1 MRNFARFIGVFIVL
15 VAIGIFG
22 AKAWQSMNAS
32 DEGSASPQSSRAAT
46 VQTASARTYKV
57 NSQSLAAIQGV
68 VDQHPELDLSVSLTD
83 LQTGKAYH
91 YGDSSSFTAASV
103 GKLITTATFI
113 NKVEKGTASLS
124 QTVGGYTAKT
134 EIQKMLVDSDNTAW
148 KNMEEAVGLSTQ
160 QAYAESIG
168 ITSYDATQNTV
179 SSSDIA
185 LLLTKLS
192 SGKLFNDDNTGLVLS
207 YMAQANYRGYIVA
220 AIPDGV
226 NVYHK
231 VGLLED
237 RVHDA
242 AIIKKGDR
250 SYVLVVFSKAK
261 SGAYDFSEAPT
272 LFEKITTDSL
282 QAFF

>member
-1 MRNFARFIGVFIVL
+1 MRNFARFIGVCIVL

-22 AKAWQSMNAS
+22 AKAWQSMTTS
-32 DEGSASPQSSRAAT
+32 DENSTNSTTKTAA
-46 VQTASARTYKV
+46 VRKASAITYKV
-57 NSQSLAAIQGV
+57 NEQSLTAIQGV
-68 VDQHPELDLSVSLTD
+68 IDQHPELNLSVSLTD
-83 LQTGKAYH
+83 LQTGKTYN

-103 GKLITTATFI
+103 GKLITTATFM

-124 QTVGGYTAKT
+124 QTVGGFTAKT
-134 EIQKMLVDSDNTAW
+134 EIQKMLVESDNTAW
-148 KNMEEAVGLSTQ
+148 KNMEEAVTLSAQ
-160 QAYAESIG
+160 QTYAESIG
-168 ITSYDATQNTV
+168 ITSYNASENTV

-192 SGKLFNDDNTGLVLS
+192 SGKLMSDDHAELILS

-250 SYVLVVFSKAK
+250 SYVLVIFSKAK
-261 SGAYDFSEAPT
+261 SGVYDFSQAAP
-272 LFEKITTDSL
+272 LFGAITTDSL

>member
-1 MRNFARFIGVFIVL
+1 MRNFARFAGVCIVL

-22 AKAWQSMNAS
+22 AKAWQGMTAP
-32 DEGSASPQSSRAAT
+32 DEDSTNSSTSKSAK
-46 VQTASARTYKV
+46 VQKASAIKYKV
-57 NSQSLAAIQGV
+57 DSQSLASIQSV
-68 VDQHPELDLSVSLTD
+68 IDQHPELDLSVSLTD
-83 LQTGKAYH
+83 LQTGKSYN
-91 YGDSSSFTAASV
+91 YGDGSSFTAASV
-103 GKLITTATFI
+103 GKLVTTATFM
-113 NKVEKGTASLS
+113 NKVEKGTTSLS
-124 QTVGGYTAKT
+124 QTVGGFTAKT
-134 EIQKMLVDSDNTAW
+134 EIQKMLVESDNTAW
-148 KNMEEAVGLSTQ
+148 KNMEEAVTLSAQ

-168 ITSYDATQNTV
+168 MTSYDANENTV

-192 SGKLFNDDNTGLVLS
+192 SGKLFNDDHTGLVLS

-220 AIPDGV
+220 AVPDGV
-226 NVYHK
+226 DVYHK

-250 SYVLVVFSKAK
+250 SFVLVIFSKAK
-261 SGAYDFSEAPT
+261 SGSYDFSQAPP
-272 LFEKITTDSL
+272 LFDAITTDSL